1 MVEAIP
7 VGLAAL
13 FGAAFGS
20 FLNVCIHRL
29 PDGLS
34 LLRPAS
40 RCPAC
45 LSPIRWRDNVPILSY
60 LLLKG
65 RCRSCGAH
73 ISVQYPL
80 VELTTLVIWAGAVYL
95 YGPAP
100 RALVTAVFLTLLL
113 GIAVTDAQKYI
124 IPDAFSL
131 GGLGLGL
138 VLSLAPGGLR
148 PLESL
153 GGAVGGFVF
162 LYVVAALGEWAFKK
176 PAMGGGDIKMMA
188 MIGAFLGPFNA
199 LLTCFV
205 GALVGTVVFGPVSL
219 KTKKLVPFGV
229 FLAVGAAVVFFWGD
243 AMVRW
248 YTRGLLGR

>member
-1 MVEAIP
+1 MLDAIP
-7 VGLAAL
+7 VALAAL
-13 FGAAFGS
+13 FGGALGS

-29 PDGLS
+29 PDGGS
-34 LLRPAS
+34 VIRPPS

-45 LSPIRWRDNVPILSY
+45 LTPIRWHDNVPIVSY
-60 LLLKG
+60 LLLRG
-65 RCRSCGAH
+65 RCRACGAR
-73 ISVQYPL
+73 ISLQYPL
-80 VELTTLVIWAGAVYL
+80 VELSSLLIWAGSVYAHGL
-95 YGPAP
+95 SWT
-100 RALVTAVFLTLLL
+100 ALIAAAFLTLLL

-138 VLSLAPGGLR
+138 VLSFAPGGLS
-148 PLESL
+148 PLESAA
-153 GGAVGGFVF
+153 GAAGGFVF

-176 PAMGGGDIKMMA
+176 PAMGGGDIKMLA
-188 MIGAFLGPFNA
+188 MIGAFLGPFDA

-229 FLAVGAAVVFFWGD
+229 FLAVGAAVVLLWGET
-243 AMVRW
+243 MVRW
-248 YTRGLLGR
+248 YARGLLRM